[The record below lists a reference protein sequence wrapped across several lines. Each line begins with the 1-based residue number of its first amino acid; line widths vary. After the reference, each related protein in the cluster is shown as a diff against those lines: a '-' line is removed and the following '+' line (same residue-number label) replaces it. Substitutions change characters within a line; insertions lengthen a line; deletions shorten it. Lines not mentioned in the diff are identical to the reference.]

1 MGRTLATV
9 VTLALLSAACGPV
22 APAASGAP
30 APPERRTVTIAYADD
45 PSRVALLWAITNRKI
60 SSPSVDL
67 AVSFLPLAQI
77 IPAANTKQFDVIEAT
92 PLAVPRTAG
101 REPGFLILS
110 AGLVN
115 VDGTFLVTGRTSPI
129 RTAADLAGKTIAVP
143 SLGGTF
149 VQETRYVLAKKFGLN
164 VDLRTGDVKFVET
177 PPEAV
182 AQLLKEGKL
191 DAAVLT
197 QLGAYRLKDSP
208 DVRVL
213 SEVAKELE
221 QLTGKRAAA
230 SVVVTYRDRAAA
242 QGPALAE
249 VQRLLSASRAY
260 LADHRAEVLAAVAAE
275 KKVDLAFLNWF
286 FSAYDLRGGPLTAAD
301 TAEIVA
307 SWEAAK
313 GLGDIAELPRFA
325 DVVFTAR

>member
-1 MGRTLATV
+1 M
-9 VTLALLSAACGPV
+9 
-22 APAASGAP
+22 
-30 APPERRTVTIAYADD
+30 
-45 PSRVALLWAITNRKI
+45 ALLWAITNKKVT
-60 SSPSVDL
+60 SPSVDL

-115 VDGTFLVTGRTSPI
+115 LDGTFLVTGRTSPI
-129 RTAADLAGKTIAVP
+129 KTPADLAGRTIAVP

-149 VQETRYVLAKKFGLN
+149 VQETRYVLAKKYGLN

-182 AQLLKEGKL
+182 AQLLKDGKL

-213 SEVAKELE
+213 SEIAKELAT
-221 QLTGKRAAA
+221 LTGKPAAA
-230 SVVVTYRDRAAA
+230 SIIVTYRDRAASA
-242 QGPALAE
+242 GPALVE
-249 VQRLLSASRAY
+249 VQRLLRESRAY
-260 LADHRAEVLAAVAAE
+260 LGAHRAEVLASVAAE
-275 KKVDLAFLNWF
+275 RKVDPAFLSWF
-286 FSAYDLRGGPLTAAD
+286 FSTYDLRGGPLTAAD

-313 GLGDIAELPRFA
+313 ALGDIAELPRID
-325 DVVFTAR
+325 DVVFTGR